1 MIHGRKRFVTV
12 LTGLATAAVVGIVP
26 TTPTYA
32 DPDIDDVQ
40 TKVDR
45 LYHQAEQANERYL
58 DAKLELADLDKQLR
72 RLKADQKRQQTKL
85 NQARSQVED
94 SIVRQYQGA
103 SLSAVG
109 EVVVSDDPTAFLS
122 QLSTMSAYND
132 LQTQR
137 FKKFSTELEALQIR
151 REAAKKQADK
161 IAKIKGKL
169 GKDKKIVDDKLEDA
183 EELLGELEAD
193 EREQLEPP
201 PSRGD
206 DKPLPDVPVSGR
218 AKAAVNY
225 ALAQVGDAY
234 VYGSEGP
241 DAFDCS
247 GLTMMAWAQA
257 GVSLTRSSSSQMGD
271 GAPVSQSDLQPGDL
285 VFYYKPVS
293 HVAIYIGGGQIVHA
307 SNPST
312 GVRIDPIGL
321 MPYSGAV
328 RPG

>member
-1 MIHGRKRFVTV
+1 MTHGRKRFVTV

-40 TKVDR
+40 AKVDR

-72 RLKADQKRQQTKL
+72 RLKADQKRQQSKL
-85 NQARSQVED
+85 NQARGQVED

-103 SLSAVG
+103 NLSAVG
-109 EVVVSDDPTAFLS
+109 EVVVSDDPSAFLS

-132 LQTQR
+132 LQSQR
-137 FKKFSTELEALQIR
+137 FKKFSTELEALRIR
-151 REAAKKQADK
+151 REAAQEQAK
-161 IAKIKGKL
+161 EIAKIKAKL
-169 GKDKKIVDDKLEDA
+169 GKDKGIIDDKLEEA
-183 EELLGELEAD
+183 EELLGELEAE
-193 EREQLEPP
+193 EREQFAP

-206 DKPLPDVPVSGR
+206 QPLPDVPVSGR
-218 AKAAVNY
+218 AKAAVAY
-225 ALAQVGDAY
+225 ALAQVGDSY
-234 VYGSEGP
+234 VYGAEGP

-257 GVSLTRSSSSQMGD
+257 GVALTRSSSSQMGD

-285 VFYYKPVS
+285 LFYYSPVS
-293 HVAIYIGGGQIVHA
+293 HVAMYIGGDQIVHA

-312 GVRIDPIGL
+312 GVRIDKWDL